1 MQMCLSKAKSLF
13 SLQKRFFLW
22 EIYYQ
27 NIQNTNNVQIKYFYD
42 ISTAILQNIKIMW

>member
-1 MQMCLSKAKSLF
+1 MFIKGEKF
-13 SLQKRFFLW
+13 IFFEKKRFFLW